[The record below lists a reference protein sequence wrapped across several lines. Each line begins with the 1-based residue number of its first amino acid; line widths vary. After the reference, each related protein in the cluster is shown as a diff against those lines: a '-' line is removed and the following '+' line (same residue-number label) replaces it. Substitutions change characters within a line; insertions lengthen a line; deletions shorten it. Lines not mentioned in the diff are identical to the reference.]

1 MDAVL
6 QVQTDLVTKE
16 HLKLTMTRATS
27 SVSFAL
33 RNDTED
39 KERILR
45 ALKQANGNR
54 KVAAEL
60 LGIGR
65 TTLYSKL
72 EEYGLKYK
80 FQQP

>member
-33 RNDTED
+33 RNDAEN
-39 KERILR
+39 KERIFR
-45 ALKQANGNR
+45 TLKQTNR
-54 KVAAEL
+54 K
-60 LGIGR
+60 
-65 TTLYSKL
+65 
-72 EEYGLKYK
+72 
-80 FQQP
+80 

>member
-16 HLKLTMTRATS
+16 HLELTMTRTTS

-33 RNDTED
+33 RNDAEN

-45 ALKQANGNR
+45 TLKQANR
-54 KVAAEL
+54 K
-60 LGIGR
+60 
-65 TTLYSKL
+65 
-72 EEYGLKYK
+72 
-80 FQQP
+80 